1 MAIVPADVQGPS
13 DAELIES
20 VRGGTIDAYGQLYER
35 HVSAAYNLA
44 RQLARSQAE
53 ADDLV
58 SEAFAKVLDTLRA
71 GRGPDAAFR
80 AYLLT
85 ALRHTAYDKTRRD
98 KKVDLTE
105 DMTDVAPAV
114 QFSDTAVAGLER
126 SLAARAFAA
135 LPERWQ
141 MVLWHTE
148 IEGQSP
154 AEVAPLLGLTA
165 NGVSALAYRA
175 REGLKQQYLQMH
187 LADTEA
193 ERCKAT
199 VDRLGAWTRAGLSKR
214 EATQVEAHLDECGRC
229 RALAAELADVNGA
242 LRIFVAPLVLGLG
255 ATTYLVAA
263 GTTTAVVGAGAA
275 AGGAGAVGAAI
286 PRQLVTV
293 GGSAAAVAAAVVI
306 ALAAASG
313 EQQAPVVQAVDPPP
327 AQTQVQPPRP
337 VPPVPPAPTPSTQ
350 PPPTT
355 TTTTEPP
362 PSVTPPAPP
371 APPAPSEPPA
381 PEPPAPA
388 PPSLTPTTPSGYS
401 LTPGEE
407 PKDFPITVRNT
418 GGTAAPP
425 ASMVLN
431 LPPGVVST
439 GGPAGLRGA
448 RLLQPDGSADQTVNC
463 PAGTGTIVCA
473 TPQGIAPGGQA
484 TFHFLLRATDTA
496 VPGTITGVISAGTSV
511 SVDISVEVNVPPVN
525 DDIDLAVK
533 TYGKWWQGTRADVEV
548 RNKGPRAGTLK
559 LDITAE
565 KLVIVKLDRQCR
577 QVDARTIRCVADLDK
592 GGKFRMSFW
601 AFGRHGGDVTVAAV
615 LGNATKSVTV
625 PVKGWP
631 EHPPGEEPPNPPTTT
646 TTAPTTTTQPTQPT
660 KPTDPTQPT
669 RPTDPTKPTGPTEP
683 AGPTE
688 PTRPTE
694 PSTPENPPS
703 QTPPPSTP
711 SVPPS
716 TTPPG
721 PEEPC
726 EPPPGLIPGLLGPI
740 LGWPD
745 CAPPRS

>member
-71 GRGPDAAFR
+71 GRGPDSAFR

-114 QFSDTAVAGLER
+114 QFSDTAVAGLEK
-126 SLAARAFAA
+126 SMAARAFAA

-187 LADTEA
+187 LTDTEA
-193 ERCKAT
+193 ERCRAT

-242 LRIFVAPLVLGLG
+242 LRIFVAPLVLGIG

-293 GGSAAAVAAAVVI
+293 GGSAAAVAAAVAI
-306 ALAAASG
+306 ALAAAGG
-313 EQQAPVVQAVDPPP
+313 EQQAPAVQAVEPPP
-327 AQTQVQPPRP
+327 SQTQVQPPRP
-337 VPPVPPAPTPSTQ
+337 VPPAPVPPAPTTQ
-350 PPPTT
+350 PPPPPP
-355 TTTTEPP
+355 TTEPP

-371 APPAPSEPPA
+371 APAPAPSEPPA
-381 PEPPAPA
+381 PEPPAPT
-388 PPSLTPTTPSGYS
+388 PPSLTPTTPSGYT

-407 PKDFPITVRNT
+407 PKDFPISIRNT

-439 GGPAGLRGA
+439 GGPTSFGAA

-463 PAGTGTIVCA
+463 PAGTGTITCV

-496 VPGTITGVISAGTSV
+496 VPGTITGVISAGASISVNV
-511 SVDISVEVNVPPVN
+511 SVAVNVPPVN
-525 DDIDLAVK
+525 DDLELSVK
-533 TYGKWWQGTRADVEV
+533 TWQDEAFWDPRADVEV
-548 RNKGPRAGTLK
+548 RNTGPRAGTLK
-559 LDITAE
+559 LDVSTSE
-565 KLVIVKLDRQCR
+565 NLVLYTPYRECTSAGKT
-577 QVDARTIRCVADLDK
+577 TIHCVTDLDK
-592 GGKFRMSFW
+592 GGRYRMSLW
-601 AFGRHGGDVTVAAV
+601 AFGHRGGNITVTAT

-625 PVKGWP
+625 PVRAWP
-631 EHPPGEEPPNPPTTT
+631 DPPGEEPPNPPTTT
-646 TTAPTTTTQPTQPT
+646 TTAPPTTTTTQPT
-660 KPTDPTQPT
+660 KPTDPT
-669 RPTDPTKPTGPTEP
+669 
-683 AGPTE
+683 
-688 PTRPTE
+688 RPTE
-694 PSTPENPPS
+694 PSPTKPTEPTVPTKPTEPTVIPPS
-703 QTPPPSTP
+703 TTVPTLPDPSETPPPPST
-711 SVPPS
+711 
-716 TTPPG
+716 TTPP
-721 PEEPC
+721 PTSEPC
-726 EPPPGLIPGLLGPI
+726 DPWPGLLPPLI
-740 LGWPD
+740 PDLLGRP
-745 CAPPRS
+745 CPAPRS

>member
-44 RQLARSQAE
+44 RQLARSAAE

-58 SEAFAKVLDTLRA
+58 SEAFAKVLDTLRG
-71 GRGPDAAFR
+71 GRGPDSAFR

-214 EATQVEAHLDECGRC
+214 EAAQVEAHLDECGRC

-242 LRIFVAPLVLGLG
+242 LRIFVAPLVLGVG
-255 ATTYLVAA
+255 ATTYLLAA

-306 ALAAASG
+306 ALAAGGG
-313 EQQAPVVQAVDPPP
+313 EQQTPVVQAVPPPP
-327 AQTQVQPPRP
+327 AQTQVQTPRPP
-337 VPPVPPAPTPSTQ
+337 VPPVPPAPTPTTE
-350 PPPTT
+350 PP

-362 PSVTPPAPP
+362 PPVAPP
-371 APPAPSEPPA
+371 APPAPA
-381 PEPPAPA
+381 PEPPAPQPPAPA
-388 PPSLTPTTPSGYS
+388 PPALTPTTPSGFS

-407 PKDFPITVRNT
+407 PKDFPITVRNI

-439 GGPAGLRGA
+439 GGPSGFGAA
-448 RLLQPDGSADQTVNC
+448 RLLQPDGAADQTVNC
-463 PAGTGTIVCA
+463 PAGTGTITCV

-496 VPGTITGVISAGTSV
+496 VPGTITGVISAGTSI

-525 DDIDLAVK
+525 DEIDLFVK
-533 TYGKWWQGTRADVEV
+533 TWDQVFWYPPRTDVGV
-548 RNKGPRAGTLK
+548 WNKGPRAGTLK
-559 LDITAE
+559 LDISTADN
-565 KLVIVKLDRQCR
+565 VSIYTPYRQCSHAE
-577 QVDARTIRCVADLDK
+577 DKKSIRCVADLDK
-592 GGKFRMSFW
+592 GGKFRMSFF
-601 AFGRHGGDVTVAAV
+601 AFGRAGGEVTITAT
-615 LGNATKSVTV
+615 LGNVTESVKTKVR
-625 PVKGWP
+625 GWP
-631 EHPPGEEPPNPPTTT
+631 GHPPGEQPPNPPTTT
-646 TTAPTTTTQPTQPT
+646 TTVPPTTTTTEPT
-660 KPTDPTQPT
+660 KPT
-669 RPTDPTKPTGPTEP
+669 RPTDPTKPTQPTD
-683 AGPTE
+683 PTK
-688 PTRPTE
+688 PTVPTQPTE
-694 PSTPENPPS
+694 PSKPETPPS
-703 QTPPPSTP
+703 TTQPPSLPPSTP
-711 SVPPS
+711 PT
-716 TTPPG
+716 TTPP
-721 PEEPC
+721 PKTEEPC
-726 EPPPGLIPGLLGPI
+726 VPPRGLIPGLIGGLLGQPS
-740 LGWPD
+740 
-745 CAPPRS
+745 CEPPRS

>member
-105 DMTDVAPAV
+105 DMTDVAPPVA
-114 QFSDTAVAGLER
+114 FSDTAVAGLEK
-126 SLAARAFAA
+126 SMAARAFAA

-187 LADTEA
+187 LAETA
-193 ERCKAT
+193 TERCKAT
-199 VDRLGAWTRAGLSKR
+199 VDRLGAWTRGGLSKR

-242 LRIFVAPLVLGLG
+242 LRIFVAPLVLGIG
-255 ATTYLVAA
+255 ATAYLVTA

-306 ALAAASG
+306 ALAAAGG
-313 EQQAPVVQAVDPPP
+313 EQPAPVVEAIQPPP
-327 AQTQVQPPRP
+327 AQTQVQTPRPP
-337 VPPVPPAPTPSTQ
+337 VPPVPPAPAPTTQ
-350 PPPTT
+350 PPAPTT
-355 TTTTEPP
+355 TPEP
-362 PSVTPPAPP
+362 PSVAPP
-371 APPAPSEPPA
+371 APPPAPEPPA

-388 PPSLTPTTPSGYS
+388 PPSLTPTVPSGYT

-407 PKDFPITVRNT
+407 PKDFPITIRNT

-439 GGPAGLRGA
+439 GGPAGFAGA
-448 RLLQPDGSADQTVNC
+448 RLVQPDGSADQTVEC
-463 PAGTGTIVCA
+463 PAGTGTITCV
-473 TPQGIAPGGQA
+473 TPSGIAAGGQA
-484 TFHFLLRATDTA
+484 TFQFRLRATDTA
-496 VPGTITGVISAGTSV
+496 VPGTITGVISAGTAIT
-511 SVDISVEVNVPPVN
+511 VDISVAVNVPPVN

-533 TYGKWWQGTRADVEV
+533 TWDDVFWYHPRTDV
-548 RNKGPRAGTLK
+548 SVLNRGPRAGTLK
-559 LDITAE
+559 IDVTST
-565 KLVIVKLDRQCR
+565 KNLVVFAPYRQCR
-577 QVDARTIRCVADLDK
+577 QAGENAIRCVADLPR
-592 GGKFRMSFW
+592 GERFRMSFW
-601 AFGRHGGDVTVAAV
+601 AFGRKGGDITVTAT
-615 LGNATKSVTV
+615 LGNATKTVTV

-631 EHPPGEEPPNPPTTT
+631 GNPPGEEPPNPPTTT
-646 TTAPTTTTQPTQPT
+646 TTPAPTTETT
-660 KPTDPTQPT
+660 KPT
-669 RPTDPTKPTGPTEP
+669 R
-683 AGPTE
+683 PTE
-688 PTRPTE
+688 PTRPGSTE
-694 PSTPENPPS
+694 PTKPGSTEPTKPVETPTVPS
-703 QTPPPSTP
+703 PTVPTVPTLPTLPTPTLPP
-711 SVPPS
+711 SVPPT
-716 TTPPG
+716 TTPPRS
-721 PEEPC
+721 EEPC
-726 EPPPGLIPGLLGPI
+726 EPSHGLLPGLIGGI
-740 LGWPD
+740 IGWPD
-745 CAPPRS
+745 CEPPRS

>member
-20 VRGGTIDAYGQLYER
+20 VRGGTIDAYGKLYER

-71 GRGPDAAFR
+71 GRGPDSAFR

-105 DMTDVAPAV
+105 DMTDVAPPVA
-114 QFSDTAVAGLER
+114 FSDTAVAGLEK
-126 SLAARAFAA
+126 SMAARAFAA

-214 EATQVEAHLDECGRC
+214 EATQVETHLDECGRC
-229 RALAAELADVNGA
+229 RALAAELADVNGS
-242 LRIFVAPLVLGLG
+242 LRIFVAPLVLGIG
-255 ATTYLVAA
+255 AATYLVTA

-293 GGSAAAVAAAVVI
+293 GGSAAAVAAAVVV
-306 ALAAASG
+306 ALAAAGG
-313 EQQAPVVQAVDPPP
+313 EQQAPVVEAVQAPP

-337 VPPVPPAPTPSTQ
+337 VPPAPVPPAPTPE
-350 PPPTT
+350 PPAA
-355 TTTTEPP
+355 TTEPP
-362 PSVTPPAPP
+362 PSPVPAPPPAP
-371 APPAPSEPPA
+371 EPPA
-381 PEPPAPA
+381 PEPPAPEPPA
-388 PPSLTPTTPSGYS
+388 PTPPSLTPTTPSGYT

-407 PKDFPITVRNT
+407 PKDFPITILNS

-439 GGPAGLRGA
+439 GGPASFAGA
-448 RLLQPDGSADQTVNC
+448 RLLQPDGGSAEQTVNC
-463 PAGTGTIVCA
+463 PAGTGTITCV

-496 VPGTITGVISAGTSV
+496 VPGTITGVISAGAAISVNV
-511 SVDISVEVNVPPVN
+511 SVAVNVPPVY
-525 DDIDLAVK
+525 DDLELLVQ
-533 TYGKWWQGTRADVEV
+533 TWQDEIFWDPRADVEV
-548 RNKGPRAGTLK
+548 RNTGPRAGTLK
-559 LDITAE
+559 LDISTSENLVLYTPYRECSPAGRTLHCVTDLE
-565 KLVIVKLDRQCR
+565 KAGRY
-577 QVDARTIRCVADLDK
+577 
-592 GGKFRMSFW
+592 RMSVW
-601 AFGRHGGDVTVAAV
+601 AFGHRGGTITVTAA

-625 PVKGWP
+625 PVKAWP
-631 EHPPGEEPPNPPTTT
+631 VPPVEEPPNPPTTT
-646 TTAPTTTTQPTQPT
+646 TVPPTTTTQPTKPTEPT
-660 KPTDPTQPT
+660 KPTTPTATVPT
-669 RPTDPTKPTGPTEP
+669 EPTKPTL
-683 AGPTE
+683 PTE
-688 PTRPTE
+688 PTVTVPSNTVPTV
-694 PSTPENPPS
+694 
-703 QTPPPSTP
+703 P
-711 SVPPS
+711 SVPTLPVPSETLPPS
-716 TTPPG
+716 TTPPTRS
-721 PEEPC
+721 EPC
-726 EPPPGLIPGLLGPI
+726 APPHGLIPGLIGGI
-740 LGWPD
+740 VGWQP
-745 CAPPRS
+745 CEPPRS

>member
-44 RQLARSQAE
+44 RQLARSPAE

-58 SEAFAKVLDTLRA
+58 SEAFAKVLDTLRG

-98 KKVDLTE
+98 KKIDLTE

-187 LADTEA
+187 LADTEG
-193 ERCKAT
+193 ERCRAT

-242 LRIFVAPLVLGLG
+242 LRIFVAPLVLGVG

-293 GGSAAAVAAAVVI
+293 GGSAAAVAAAVMI
-306 ALAAASG
+306 ALAAGG
-313 EQQAPVVQAVDPPP
+313 EQQAPVVQAVQPPP
-327 AQTQVQPPRP
+327 AQTQVQSPRPP
-337 VPPVPPAPTPSTQ
+337 VPPVPPAPAPATE
-350 PPPTT
+350 PPP
-355 TTTTEPP
+355 TTEPP
-362 PSVTPPAPP
+362 PPVPPPAPP
-371 APPAPSEPPA
+371 APAPAPA

-388 PPSLTPTTPSGYS
+388 PPLLTPTTPSGYS

-407 PKDFPITVRNT
+407 PKDFPISVRNT
-418 GGTAAPP
+418 GGTASPP
-425 ASMVLN
+425 ANMVLN

-439 GGPAGLRGA
+439 GGPSRFGAA

-463 PAGTGTIVCA
+463 PAGTGTITCE

-484 TFHFLLRATDTA
+484 TFHFWLQATDTA
-496 VPGTITGVISAGTSV
+496 VPGTITGVISAGTAV
-511 SVDISVEVNVPPVN
+511 TVDISVEVNVPPVN
-525 DDIDLAVK
+525 DDIDLFVK
-533 TYGKWWQGTRADVEV
+533 TWSQVWWHHPRADVVV

-559 LDITAE
+559 LDISST
-565 KLVIVKLDRQCR
+565 KDLVIFAPYRQCT
-577 QVDARTIRCVADLDK
+577 QVDKRSIRCVADLDK
-592 GGKFRMSFW
+592 GDRFRMSFW
-601 AFGRHGGDVTVAAV
+601 AFGRHGGDVTVTAA

-625 PVKGWP
+625 PMKGWP
-631 EHPPGEEPPNPPTTT
+631 EHPPGEEPPNPPTSSTT
-646 TTAPTTTTQPTQPT
+646 VPPTTTTTEPT
-660 KPTDPTQPT
+660 KPT
-669 RPTDPTKPTGPTEP
+669 RPTESTKPTVPTEPTKPTVPTQ
-683 AGPTE
+683 
-688 PTRPTE
+688 PTE
-694 PSTPENPPS
+694 PSTP
-703 QTPPPSTP
+703 QA
-711 SVPPS
+711 PPS
-716 TTPPG
+716 TTPP
-721 PEEPC
+721 PSLPPSTPPSTPPTTTPPPRTEAPC
-726 EPPPGLIPGLLGPI
+726 EPRRGLLPPLIPDLPR
-740 LGWPD
+740 WP
-745 CAPPRS
+745 CPPARS

>member
-58 SEAFAKVLDTLRA
+58 SEAFAKVLDTLRG
-71 GRGPDAAFR
+71 GRGPDSAFR

-193 ERCKAT
+193 ERCRAT

-229 RALAAELADVNGA
+229 RALAAELADVNGS
-242 LRIFVAPLVLGLG
+242 LRIFVAPLVLGIG

-313 EQQAPVVQAVDPPP
+313 EQQAPVVQAVQPPP
-327 AQTQVQPPRP
+327 AQTQVQSPRP
-337 VPPVPPAPTPSTQ
+337 VPPVPPAPTPTTE
-350 PPPTT
+350 PPAP

-371 APPAPSEPPA
+371 APPEPPAPEPPA

-418 GGTAAPP
+418 GGTPAPP

-439 GGPAGLRGA
+439 GGPSGFGAA
-448 RLLQPDGSADQTVNC
+448 RLLQPDGAADQTVNC
-463 PAGTGTIVCA
+463 PAGTGTITCV

-484 TFHFLLRATDTA
+484 TFHFLLRATDSA

-525 DDIDLAVK
+525 DDIDLFVK
-533 TYGKWWQGTRADVEV
+533 TWSQVWWHNPRADVVV
-548 RNKGPRAGTLK
+548 RNKGPRAGTVK
-559 LDITAE
+559 LDISST
-565 KLVIVKLDRQCR
+565 KDLVIFAPYRQCT
-577 QVDARTIRCVADLDK
+577 QVDKRSIRCVADLDK
-592 GGKFRMSFW
+592 GARFRMSFW
-601 AFGRHGGDVTVAAV
+601 AFGRHGGDVTVTAA

-625 PVKGWP
+625 PMKGWP
-631 EHPPGEEPPNPPTTT
+631 EHPPGEEPPNPPTSTT
-646 TTAPTTTTQPTQPT
+646 TVPPTTTTT
-660 KPTDPTQPT
+660 KPTT
-669 RPTDPTKPTGPTEP
+669 
-683 AGPTE
+683 

-694 PSTPENPPS
+694 PTKPTEPTVPTEPTKPTEPTTPE
-703 QTPPPSTP
+703 
-711 SVPPS
+711 VPPS
-716 TTPPG
+716 TTLPPSL
-721 PEEPC
+721 PPSTPPTTTPPPRTEEPC
-726 EPPPGLIPGLLGPI
+726 EPPHGLLPGLIGGLLGQPS
-740 LGWPD
+740 
-745 CAPPRS
+745 CEPPRS

>member
-1 MAIVPADVQGPS
+1 VAIVPADVQGPS

-71 GRGPDAAFR
+71 GRGPDSAFR

-114 QFSDTAVAGLER
+114 QFSDTAVAGLEK
-126 SLAARAFAA
+126 SMAARAFAA

-187 LADTEA
+187 LTDTEA
-193 ERCKAT
+193 ERCRAT

-242 LRIFVAPLVLGLG
+242 LRIFVAPLVLGIG

-293 GGSAAAVAAAVVI
+293 GGSAAAVAAAVAI
-306 ALAAASG
+306 ALAAAGG
-313 EQQAPVVQAVDPPP
+313 EQQAPVVQAVEPPP

-337 VPPVPPAPTPSTQ
+337 VPPAPVPPAPTPQ
-350 PPPTT
+350 PPQPTP
-355 TTTTEPP
+355 EPP
-362 PSVTPPAPP
+362 PPVTPPAPAPP
-371 APPAPSEPPA
+371 APPAPEPPA
-381 PEPPAPA
+381 PT
-388 PPSLTPTTPSGYS
+388 PPSLTPTTPSGYT

-407 PKDFPITVRNT
+407 PKDFPITIRNT

-439 GGPAGLRGA
+439 GGPASFGAA

-463 PAGTGTIVCA
+463 PAGTGTITCV

-496 VPGTITGVISAGTSV
+496 VPGTITGVISAGAAV
-511 SVDISVEVNVPPVN
+511 SVNVSVAVNVPPVT
-525 DDIDLAVK
+525 DDLELFVK
-533 TYGKWWQGTRADVEV
+533 TWQDEVFWDPRADVEV
-548 RNKGPRAGTLK
+548 RNTGPRAGTLK
-559 LDITAE
+559 LTVTTSE
-565 KLVIVKLDRQCR
+565 NLVLYTPYRECTSAGKTTLQC
-577 QVDARTIRCVADLDK
+577 VTDLDK
-592 GGKFRMSFW
+592 GGRYRMSVW
-601 AFGRHGGDVTVAAV
+601 AFGHRGGNITVTAT

-625 PVKGWP
+625 PVKAWP
-631 EHPPGEEPPNPPTTT
+631 EPPGEEPPNPPTSTT
-646 TTAPTTTTQPTQPT
+646 TVPPTTTTTTQPT
-660 KPTDPTQPT
+660 K
-669 RPTDPTKPTGPTEP
+669 
-683 AGPTE
+683 PTE

-694 PSTPENPPS
+694 PTVTKPTEPTVPTKPAEPTVTSPTTTVPTPPGPS
-703 QTPPPSTP
+703 ETPPPPST
-711 SVPPS
+711 
-716 TTPPG
+716 TTPP
-721 PEEPC
+721 PTSQPC
-726 EPPPGLIPGLLGPI
+726 DPWPGLLPPLI
-740 LGWPD
+740 PDLFGWP
-745 CAPPRS
+745 CPVPRS